1 MFTMATFVALA
12 PDQQYLQSVQEITG
26 YNQVITGQSVPPN
39 LPPAGQISQAATA
52 LTTARQVSM
61 TWFNQ
66 VYPACLNLPQNIT
79 SQSGSITAALQELTN
94 LAGQLAA
101 DPGNQQLSQAVA
113 NTAGQLAGEVGTLQ
127 SGCAGLGTTLSQ
139 YAASLQS
146 AAGGLNASMGGLQSL
161 IQLLN
166 AQLCQDIGHL
176 NSLEHATCPN
186 QGDINA
192 AEGVVQ
198 QDQQSLQATAMFANQ
213 INSCGQS
220 AGGALAGLSY
230 LAGTWNQLAAQAG
243 AAYQALQSVSGQPAV
258 VVQLDLQQASAAW
271 QSLLN
276 RLSSITTQ
284 AAAQAVA

>member
-1 MFTMATFVALA
+1 MLTMATFVALA
-12 PDQQYLQSVQEITG
+12 PDQQYLQSVQAITG
-26 YNQVITGQSVPPN
+26 YNQVITGQSPPPN
-39 LPPAGQISQAATA
+39 LPPAGQIDQAVTA

-61 TWFNQ
+61 SWFNQ

-79 SQSGSITAALQELTN
+79 SESGGITSGLQELTN
-94 LAGQLAA
+94 LASQLAA

-113 NTAGQLAGEVGTLQ
+113 TTAGQLAGEVGQLQ
-127 SGCAGLGTTLSQ
+127 SSCAGLGNTLSQ
-139 YAASLQS
+139 YATSLQS
-146 AAGGLNASMGGLQSL
+146 AAAGLNASMGGLGSL
-161 IQLLN
+161 LQQLN

-198 QDQQSLQATAMFANQ
+198 QDQQALQVTAVFANQ

-243 AAYQALQSVSGQPAV
+243 AAYQALQSVSGEPAV
-258 VVQLDLQQASAAW
+258 VIQLDLQQASTAW
-271 QSLLN
+271 QGLLG
-276 RLSSITTQ
+276 RLSTITTQ
-284 AAAQAVA
+284 AAAETVA

>member
-1 MFTMATFVALA
+1 MLTMAAFVALA
-12 PDQQYLQSVQEITG
+12 PDQQYLQSVQAITG
-26 YNQVITGQSVPPN
+26 YNQTITGQSTPPN
-39 LPPAGQISQAATA
+39 LPPAGQINEAISA

-61 TWFNQ
+61 SWFNQ

-79 SQSGSITAALQELTN
+79 SESGAITAGLQELTN
-94 LAGQLAA
+94 LASQLAA
-101 DPGNQQLSQAVA
+101 DPSNQQLSQSVA
-113 NTAGQLAGEVGTLQ
+113 TTAGQLAGEVGQLQ
-127 SGCAGLGTTLSQ
+127 TNCAGLGNTLSQ

-146 AAGGLNASMGGLQSL
+146 AAGGLNSSIGDLQSL
-161 IQLLN
+161 LQALN
-166 AQLCQDIGHL
+166 AQLCQDMGHL
-176 NSLEHATCPN
+176 SSLEHATCPN

-198 QDQQSLQATAMFANQ
+198 QDQQALQVTEMFTNQ

-258 VVQLDLQQASAAW
+258 VIQLDLQQASAAW
-271 QSLLN
+271 QSLLS

-284 AAAQAVA
+284 AAAA